1 MKGYWTSSGYMGF
14 IDGHYELFVS
24 DDEYIEIYNGVMT
37 DATV

>member
-24 DDEYIEIYNGVMT
+24 DDEYIEIYNEGR
-37 DATV
+37 